1 MDLLASPGS
10 YQPDESA
17 ALRAAVCAAAGMLE
31 DQAQEAIQQLST
43 SKPGVLCELLQQH
56 GNFSAQVINA
66 ELAAVAERVGV
77 LEVKVEEVHVTLAQ
91 IQVQLAR
98 AAVRQEEYT
107 QLAGYLKDWWTQALG
122 KKARSAHVDTFCA
135 KLVQWFKDNE

>member
-17 ALRAAVCAAAGMLE
+17 ALRAAVCAAAGMPE
-31 DQAQEAIQQLST
+31 NQAQEAIQQLNT
-43 SKPGVLCELLQQH
+43 SKPGVLRELLQQH
-56 GNFSAQVINA
+56 GNFSTQVIDA
-66 ELAAVAERVGV
+66 ELAAIVERVGA
-77 LEVKVEEVHVTLAQ
+77 LEVQMEQVFVTLAQ
-91 IQVQLAR
+91 YEVKLDR

-107 QLAGYLKDWWTQALG
+107 QLAGYLRDWWMQALG
-122 KKARSAHVDTFCA
+122 KKARSTPMDTFCA